1 MKDKS
6 LSLKKKNLMKTRIS
20 MNMMRNPIELQLCD
34 YVCLIFCLCCPL
46 FMPVI
51 CEN

>member
-1 MKDKS
+1 
-6 LSLKKKNLMKTRIS
+6 

-34 YVCLIFCLCCPL
+34 YVVCVTIRLCVSYFVL
-46 FMPVI
+46 VLSFIMLVI